1 MLVCKMGE
9 SGSLCI
15 FMQELALVT
24 VIKLDTMMQ

>member
-1 MLVCKMGE
+1 MLVCKWE
-9 SGSLCI
+9 NQDPCVS